1 MSKGLRQGC
10 GLSPTLFKIF
20 LDRVLAGWTKKCR
33 NVGDSTI
40 HTLFFADDQILLAED
55 RDDLSYM
62 ARKLEEV
69 FENSGLKL
77 NMKKSE
83 YLAAE
88 VEEISDLPLEN
99 GKMICGVQEYK
110 YPGVIFD
117 KKRSSQKE
125 RMEVWDV
132 ECKK

>member
-20 LDRVLAGWTKKCR
+20 LDRVLVRWTRKCR
-33 NVGDSTI
+33 NMGIRVGDSII

-62 ARKLEEV
+62 ARKLEET
-69 FENSGLKL
+69 FEKSGLKI

-83 YLAAE
+83 YLAAG
-88 VEEISDLPLEN
+88 VEEVSDLPLEN
-99 GKMICGVQEYK
+99 GKIICGVQECK
-110 YPGVIFD
+110 YLGGDI
-117 KKRSSQKE
+117 
-125 RMEVWDV
+125 
-132 ECKK
+132 